1 MPNLGTPRELSSL
14 LDENRQLRAR
24 FETAEQQLEELK
36 AEQALLEALMETI
49 PDDIYFKDRNGRF
62 LRINRSKAL
71 RSGLTDP
78 RQAIGKSDADFFQ
91 TEHAQASLDQERQIM
106 ESETPMIDQIE
117 RLVWPDGHISWV
129 SATKVPLRDHSGQI
143 MGTVGISRDITQ
155 HHDTE
160 EALHVERDRL
170 RTLVDN
176 LPDNIFIKD
185 RRGRFVTVN
194 STLVGS
200 FGKQSEAEL
209 VGLTDSDILEPALAK
224 LYEVDDQHVM
234 TSGSPLYNR
243 EEEFVTFEGFRR
255 IILTTKV
262 PLRSKKTN
270 EIIGLVG
277 ICRDITERKLAEEEL
292 RRAKEAAEVANRA
305 KSDFLANMS
314 HEIRT
319 PMNAVIGMT
328 ELLLGSEIQA
338 EQRDY
343 LETIRDAAD
352 SLMGIINDIL
362 DFSKIESGKFELEN
376 YPIEVREWLGDTVRT
391 LGIRA
396 HAKKIEL
403 AFDIEDTV
411 PQFVLGDGL
420 RLRQIIL
427 NLVGNAIK
435 FTERGEVFVSV
446 KVAQHTD
453 DHVQLHFAVSDTGIG
468 MTPEQQAR
476 VFEAFEQA
484 DTSMTRRYG
493 GTGLGLSISTR
504 LVSLMGGRLKVH
516 SQPGHGSTFEF
527 AIDFQKPT
535 ASPPDQQRSLD
546 LELLT
551 GLRVLIVDDNDT
563 NRRIL
568 LRMCQ
573 NWRMTPIAVADATS
587 ALDQLRK
594 ASETGPP
601 FDLVLTDAS
610 MPDIDGF
617 TLASHIQQDRK
628 IGSVVVMMLTSL
640 DQTHG
645 TKDLERLGIKSFL
658 VKPVKQSDLLDAIM
672 LAMDGRRS
680 DSPAPIEVQQTAAQL
695 PPLQVLLA
703 EDSLANQKLAIGL
716 LKRWGHTVT
725 VANNGREAV
734 TLAAQRA
741 FDLILMDVQMPV
753 MDGME
758 ATALIQR
765 QQVQTGQHVPI
776 IAMTAHAMKGDKE
789 RCLAAG
795 MDGYVSKPVRPNDLL
810 AAMLSFFTPGLE
822 PPALLRPTASSRP
835 APSVATPPVPHE
847 LPPDAR
853 IDWAAARVIV
863 LEDEDLLRE
872 IVEAFLSEAEP
883 LAVELSTA
891 LTSADAR
898 AVARLAHTLK
908 SNLRTFGV
916 LCADDMQT
924 IELSAKAGHLDP
936 VKSLWPEV
944 RPLITQ
950 VVEQMQAYLASPPSH

>member
-1 MPNLGTPRELSSL
+1 MLESGTPRELTSL

-24 FETAEQQLEELK
+24 FEAAEQQLEELK

-49 PDDIYFKDRNGRF
+49 PDDIYFKNRAGQF
-62 LRINRSKAL
+62 LRINRAKAL

-78 RQAIGKSDADFFQ
+78 RQAIGKSDASFFQ
-91 TEHAQASLDQERQIM
+91 SEHADASLAQEQEIM
-106 ESETPMIDQIE
+106 QSETPLVDQVE

-129 SATKVPLRDHSGQI
+129 SATKVPLRDHTGQI
-143 MGTVGISRDITQ
+143 IGTVGISRDITK

-170 RTLVDN
+170 RTLIDN
-176 LPDNIFIKD
+176 LPDHIFIKD
-185 RRGRFVTVN
+185 RDGRFMTVN
-194 STLVGS
+194 STLVFS
-200 FGKQSEAEL
+200 LGKQSESEL
-209 VGLTDSDILEPALAK
+209 LGLSDRDIFELEMAK
-224 LYEVDDQHVM
+224 RFEIDDQRVIKTGVM
-234 TSGSPLYNR
+234 LFNR
-243 EEEFVTFEGFRR
+243 EEELATTDGFRR
-255 IILTTKV
+255 TILTTKV
-262 PLRSKKTN
+262 PLRSKTGD
-270 EIIGLVG
+270 IIGLVG

-292 RRAKEAAEVANRA
+292 QRAKEAAEVANRA

-352 SLMGIINDIL
+352 SLMGVINDIL
-362 DFSKIESGKFELEN
+362 DFSKIESGKFELDN

-391 LGIRA
+391 LGVRA
-396 HAKKIEL
+396 HAKHIEL
-403 AFDIEDTV
+403 AFDIDDAV

-435 FTERGEVFVSV
+435 FTEQGEVFVSV
-446 KVAQHTD
+446 KAAQLTE
-453 DHVQLHFAVSDTGIG
+453 DHVQLHFSVSDTGIG
-468 MTPEQQAR
+468 MTPEQQSR
-476 VFEAFEQA
+476 VFQAFEQA

-493 GTGLGLSISTR
+493 GTGLGLSISSR
-504 LVSLMGGRLKVH
+504 LVSLMGGRLNVH
-516 SQPGHGSTFEF
+516 SQPGQGSTFDFLVNF
-527 AIDFQKPT
+527 AKP
-535 ASPPDQQRSLD
+535 AVSAPDKPRSLD

-573 NWRMTPIAVADATS
+573 NWRMTPIAVADATA

-645 TKDLERLGIKSFL
+645 AKELERLGIKSFL

-680 DSPAPIEVQQTAAQL
+680 DSPAPVEIQQTAAQL

-734 TLAAQRA
+734 ALASQRK
-741 FDLILMDVQMPV
+741 FDLILMDVQMPE

-758 ATALIQR
+758 ATALIQQR
-765 QQVQTGQHVPI
+765 QAQTGQRVPI

-789 RCLAAG
+789 RCLEAG
-795 MDGYVSKPVRPNDLL
+795 MDAYVSKPVRPNDLL
-810 AAMLSFFTPGLE
+810 AAMLPFFTPGAE
-822 PPALLRPTASSRP
+822 APARLLPV
-835 APSVATPPVPHE
+835 APSQRTRPVSTPPVAHE
-847 LPPDAR
+847 VPPDAR
-853 IDWAAARVIV
+853 VDWAAARVIV
-863 LEDEDLLRE
+863 LQDEDLLRE
-872 IVEAFLSEAEP
+872 IVDAFLSEAES
-883 LAVELSTA
+883 LAVELSKA
-891 LTSADAR
+891 LTSANAR
-898 AVARLAHTLK
+898 EVARLAHTLK

-916 LCADDMQT
+916 PCADDMQT
-924 IELSAKAGHLDP
+924 IELSAKSGHLDP
-936 VKSLWPEV
+936 VKTLWPEV

-950 VVEQMQAYLASPPSH
+950 VVEQMQAYLAGPRSH

>member
-1 MPNLGTPRELSSL
+1 MLESGTPRELTSL

-24 FETAEQQLEELK
+24 FEAAEQQLEELK

-49 PDDIYFKDRNGRF
+49 PDDIYFKNRAGQF
-62 LRINRSKAL
+62 LRINRAKAL

-78 RQAIGKSDADFFQ
+78 RQAIGKSDASFFQ
-91 TEHAQASLDQERQIM
+91 SEHADASLAQEQEIM
-106 ESETPMIDQIE
+106 QSETPLVDQVE

-129 SATKVPLRDHSGQI
+129 SATKVPLRDHTGQI
-143 MGTVGISRDITQ
+143 IGTVGISRDITK

-170 RTLVDN
+170 RTLIDN
-176 LPDNIFIKD
+176 LPDHIFIKD
-185 RRGRFVTVN
+185 RDGRFMTVN
-194 STLVGS
+194 STLVFS
-200 FGKQSEAEL
+200 LGKQSESEL
-209 VGLTDSDILEPALAK
+209 LGLSDRDIFELEMAK
-224 LYEVDDQHVM
+224 RFEIDDQRVIKTGVM
-234 TSGSPLYNR
+234 LFNR
-243 EEEFVTFEGFRR
+243 EEELATTDGFRR
-255 IILTTKV
+255 TILTTKV
-262 PLRSKKTN
+262 PLRSKTGD
-270 EIIGLVG
+270 IIGLVG

-292 RRAKEAAEVANRA
+292 QRAKEAAEVANRA

-352 SLMGIINDIL
+352 SLMGVINDIL
-362 DFSKIESGKFELEN
+362 DFSKIESGKFELDN

-391 LGIRA
+391 LGVRA
-396 HAKKIEL
+396 HAKHIEL
-403 AFDIEDTV
+403 AFDIDDAV

-435 FTERGEVFVSV
+435 FTEQGEVFVSV
-446 KVAQHTD
+446 KAAQLTE
-453 DHVQLHFAVSDTGIG
+453 DHVQLHFSVSDTGIG
-468 MTPEQQAR
+468 MTPEQQSR
-476 VFEAFEQA
+476 VFQAFEQA

-493 GTGLGLSISTR
+493 GTGLGLSISSR
-504 LVSLMGGRLKVH
+504 LVSLMGGRLNVH
-516 SQPGHGSTFEF
+516 SQPGQGSTFEF
-527 AIDFQKPT
+527 LVNFAKP
-535 ASPPDQQRSLD
+535 AVSAPDKPRSLD

-573 NWRMTPIAVADATS
+573 NWRMTPIAVADATA

-645 TKDLERLGIKSFL
+645 AKELERLGIKSFL

-680 DSPAPIEVQQTAAQL
+680 DSPAPVEIQQTAAQL

-734 TLAAQRA
+734 ALASQRK
-741 FDLILMDVQMPV
+741 FDLILMDVQMPE

-758 ATALIQR
+758 ATALIQQR
-765 QQVQTGQHVPI
+765 QAQTGQRVPI

-789 RCLAAG
+789 RCLEAG
-795 MDGYVSKPVRPNDLL
+795 MDAYVSKPVRPNDLL
-810 AAMLSFFTPGLE
+810 AAMLPFFTPGAE
-822 PPALLRPTASSRP
+822 APARLLPV
-835 APSVATPPVPHE
+835 APSQRTRPVSTPPVAHE
-847 LPPDAR
+847 VPPDAR
-853 IDWAAARVIV
+853 VDWAAARVIV
-863 LEDEDLLRE
+863 LQDEDLLRE
-872 IVEAFLSEAEP
+872 IVDAFLSEAES
-883 LAVELSTA
+883 LAVELSKA
-891 LTSADAR
+891 LTSANAR
-898 AVARLAHTLK
+898 EVARLAHTLK

-916 LCADDMQT
+916 PCADDMQT
-924 IELSAKAGHLDP
+924 IELSAKSGHLDP
-936 VKSLWPEV
+936 VKTLWPEV

-950 VVEQMQAYLASPPSH
+950 VVEQMQAYLAGPRSH

>member
-1 MPNLGTPRELSSL
+1 MLESGTPRELTSL

-24 FETAEQQLEELK
+24 FEAAEQQLEELK

-49 PDDIYFKDRNGRF
+49 PDDIYFKNRAGQF
-62 LRINRSKAL
+62 LRINRAKAL

-78 RQAIGKSDADFFQ
+78 RQAIGKSDASFFQ
-91 TEHAQASLDQERQIM
+91 SEHADASLAQEQEIM
-106 ESETPMIDQIE
+106 QSETPLVDQVE

-129 SATKVPLRDHSGQI
+129 SATKVPLRDHTGQI
-143 MGTVGISRDITQ
+143 IGTVGISRDITK

-170 RTLVDN
+170 RTLIDN
-176 LPDNIFIKD
+176 LPDHIFIKD
-185 RRGRFVTVN
+185 RDGRFMTVN
-194 STLVGS
+194 STLVFS
-200 FGKQSEAEL
+200 LGKQSESEL
-209 VGLTDSDILEPALAK
+209 LGLSDRDIFELEMAK
-224 LYEVDDQHVM
+224 RFEIDDQRVIKTGVM
-234 TSGSPLYNR
+234 LFNR
-243 EEEFVTFEGFRR
+243 EEELATTDGFRR
-255 IILTTKV
+255 TILTTKV
-262 PLRSKKTN
+262 PLRSKTGD
-270 EIIGLVG
+270 IIGLVG

-292 RRAKEAAEVANRA
+292 QRAKEAAEVANRA

-352 SLMGIINDIL
+352 SLMGVINDIL
-362 DFSKIESGKFELEN
+362 DFSKIESGKFELDN

-391 LGIRA
+391 LGVRA
-396 HAKKIEL
+396 HAKHIEL
-403 AFDIEDTV
+403 AFDIDDAV

-435 FTERGEVFVSV
+435 FTEQGEVFVSV
-446 KVAQHTD
+446 KAAQLTE
-453 DHVQLHFAVSDTGIG
+453 DHVQLHFSVSDTGIG
-468 MTPEQQAR
+468 MTPEQQSR
-476 VFEAFEQA
+476 VFQAFEQA

-493 GTGLGLSISTR
+493 GTGLGLSISSR
-504 LVSLMGGRLKVH
+504 LVSLMGGRLNVH
-516 SQPGHGSTFEF
+516 SQPGQGSTFEF
-527 AIDFQKPT
+527 LVNFAKP
-535 ASPPDQQRSLD
+535 AVSAPDKPRSLD

-573 NWRMTPIAVADATS
+573 NWRMTPIAVADATA

-645 TKDLERLGIKSFL
+645 AKELERLGIKSFL

-680 DSPAPIEVQQTAAQL
+680 DSPAPVEIQQTAAQL

-703 EDSLANQKLAIGL
+703 DDSLANQKLAIGL

-734 TLAAQRA
+734 ALASQRK
-741 FDLILMDVQMPV
+741 FDLILMDVQMPE

-758 ATALIQR
+758 ATALIQQR
-765 QQVQTGQHVPI
+765 QAQTGQRVPI

-789 RCLAAG
+789 RCLEAG
-795 MDGYVSKPVRPNDLL
+795 MDAYVSKPVRPNDLL
-810 AAMLSFFTPGLE
+810 AAMLPFFTPGAE
-822 PPALLRPTASSRP
+822 APARLLPV
-835 APSVATPPVPHE
+835 APSQRTRPVSTPPVAHE
-847 LPPDAR
+847 VPPDAR
-853 IDWAAARVIV
+853 VDWAAARVIV
-863 LEDEDLLRE
+863 LQDEDLLRE
-872 IVEAFLSEAEP
+872 IVDAFLSEAES
-883 LAVELSTA
+883 LAVELSKA
-891 LTSADAR
+891 LTSANAR
-898 AVARLAHTLK
+898 EVARLAHTLK

-916 LCADDMQT
+916 PCADDMQT
-924 IELSAKAGHLDP
+924 IELSAKSGHLDP
-936 VKSLWPEV
+936 VKTLWPEV

-950 VVEQMQAYLASPPSH
+950 VVEQMQAYLAGPRSH

>member
-1 MPNLGTPRELSSL
+1 MLESGTPRELTSL

-24 FETAEQQLEELK
+24 FEAAEQQLEELK

-49 PDDIYFKDRNGRF
+49 PDDIYFKNRAGQF
-62 LRINRSKAL
+62 LRINRAKAL

-78 RQAIGKSDADFFQ
+78 RQAIGKSDASFFQ
-91 TEHAQASLDQERQIM
+91 SEHADASLAQEQEIM
-106 ESETPMIDQIE
+106 QSETPLVDQVE

-129 SATKVPLRDHSGQI
+129 SATKVPLRDHTGQI
-143 MGTVGISRDITQ
+143 IGTVGISRDITK

-170 RTLVDN
+170 RTLIDN
-176 LPDNIFIKD
+176 LPDHIFIKD
-185 RRGRFVTVN
+185 RDGRFMTVN
-194 STLVGS
+194 STLVFS
-200 FGKQSEAEL
+200 LGKQSESEL
-209 VGLTDSDILEPALAK
+209 LGLSDRDIFELEMAK
-224 LYEVDDQHVM
+224 RFEIDDQRVIKTGVM
-234 TSGSPLYNR
+234 LFNR
-243 EEEFVTFEGFRR
+243 EEELATTDGFRR
-255 IILTTKV
+255 TILTTKV
-262 PLRSKKTN
+262 PLRSKTGD
-270 EIIGLVG
+270 IIGLVG

-292 RRAKEAAEVANRA
+292 QRAKEAAEVANRA

-352 SLMGIINDIL
+352 SLMGVINDIL
-362 DFSKIESGKFELEN
+362 DFSKIESGKFELDN

-391 LGIRA
+391 LGVRA
-396 HAKKIEL
+396 HAKHIEL
-403 AFDIEDTV
+403 AFDIDDAV

-435 FTERGEVFVSV
+435 FTEQGEVFVSV
-446 KVAQHTD
+446 KAAQLTE
-453 DHVQLHFAVSDTGIG
+453 DHVQLHFSVSDTGIG
-468 MTPEQQAR
+468 MTPEQQSR
-476 VFEAFEQA
+476 VFQAFEQA

-493 GTGLGLSISTR
+493 GTGLGLSISSR
-504 LVSLMGGRLKVH
+504 LVSLMGGRLNVH
-516 SQPGHGSTFEF
+516 SQPGQGSTFDFLVNF
-527 AIDFQKPT
+527 AKP
-535 ASPPDQQRSLD
+535 AVSAPDKPRSLD

-573 NWRMTPIAVADATS
+573 NWRMTPIAVADATA

-645 TKDLERLGIKSFL
+645 AKELERLGIKSFL

-680 DSPAPIEVQQTAAQL
+680 DSPAPVEIQQTAAQL

-734 TLAAQRA
+734 ALASQRK
-741 FDLILMDVQMPV
+741 FDLILMDVQMPE

-758 ATALIQR
+758 ATALIQQR
-765 QQVQTGQHVPI
+765 QAQTGQRVPI

-789 RCLAAG
+789 RCLEAG
-795 MDGYVSKPVRPNDLL
+795 MDAYVSKPVRPNDLL
-810 AAMLSFFTPGLE
+810 AAMLPFFTPGAE
-822 PPALLRPTASSRP
+822 APARLLPVAPSQRTRPVST
-835 APSVATPPVPHE
+835 PSVAHE
-847 LPPDAR
+847 VPPDAR
-853 IDWAAARVIV
+853 VDWAAARVIV
-863 LEDEDLLRE
+863 LQDEDLLRE
-872 IVEAFLSEAEP
+872 IVDAFLSEAES
-883 LAVELSTA
+883 LAVELSKA
-891 LTSADAR
+891 LTSANAR
-898 AVARLAHTLK
+898 EVARLAHTLK

-916 LCADDMQT
+916 PCADDMQT
-924 IELSAKAGHLDP
+924 IELSAKSGHLDP
-936 VKSLWPEV
+936 VKTLWPEV

-950 VVEQMQAYLASPPSH
+950 VVEQMQAYLAGPRSH

>member
-1 MPNLGTPRELSSL
+1 MLESGTPRELTSL

-24 FETAEQQLEELK
+24 FEAAEQQLEELK

-49 PDDIYFKDRNGRF
+49 PDDIYFKNRAGQF
-62 LRINRSKAL
+62 LRINRAKAL

-78 RQAIGKSDADFFQ
+78 RQAIGKSDASFFQ
-91 TEHAQASLDQERQIM
+91 SEHADASLAQEQEIM
-106 ESETPMIDQIE
+106 QSETPLVDQVE

-129 SATKVPLRDHSGQI
+129 SATKVPLRDHTGQI
-143 MGTVGISRDITQ
+143 IGTVGISRDITK

-170 RTLVDN
+170 RTLIDN
-176 LPDNIFIKD
+176 LPDHIFIKD
-185 RRGRFVTVN
+185 RDGRFMTVN
-194 STLVGS
+194 STLVFS
-200 FGKQSEAEL
+200 LGKQSESEL
-209 VGLTDSDILEPALAK
+209 LGLSDRDIFELEMAK
-224 LYEVDDQHVM
+224 RFEIDDQRVIKTGVM
-234 TSGSPLYNR
+234 LFNR
-243 EEEFVTFEGFRR
+243 EEELATTDGFRR
-255 IILTTKV
+255 TILTTKV
-262 PLRSKKTN
+262 PLRSKTGD
-270 EIIGLVG
+270 IIGLVG

-292 RRAKEAAEVANRA
+292 QRAKEAAEVANRA

-352 SLMGIINDIL
+352 SLMGVINDIL
-362 DFSKIESGKFELEN
+362 DFSKIESGKFELDN

-391 LGIRA
+391 LGVRA
-396 HAKKIEL
+396 HAKHIEL
-403 AFDIEDTV
+403 AFDIDDAV

-435 FTERGEVFVSV
+435 FTEQGEVFVSV
-446 KVAQHTD
+446 KAAQLTE
-453 DHVQLHFAVSDTGIG
+453 DHVQLHFSVSDTGIG
-468 MTPEQQAR
+468 MTPEQQSR
-476 VFEAFEQA
+476 VFQAFEQA

-493 GTGLGLSISTR
+493 GTGLGLSISSR
-504 LVSLMGGRLKVH
+504 LVSLMGGRLNVH
-516 SQPGHGSTFEF
+516 SQPGQGSTFEF
-527 AIDFQKPT
+527 LVNFAKP
-535 ASPPDQQRSLD
+535 AVSAPDKPRSLD

-573 NWRMTPIAVADATS
+573 NWRMTPIAVADATA

-645 TKDLERLGIKSFL
+645 AKDLERLGIKSFL

-680 DSPAPIEVQQTAAQL
+680 DSPAPVEIQQTAAQL

-734 TLAAQRA
+734 ALASQRK
-741 FDLILMDVQMPV
+741 FDLILMDVQMPE

-758 ATALIQR
+758 ATALIQQR
-765 QQVQTGQHVPI
+765 QAQTGQRVPI

-795 MDGYVSKPVRPNDLL
+795 MDAYVSKPVRPNDLL
-810 AAMLSFFTPGLE
+810 AAMLPFFTPGVE
-822 PPALLRPTASSRP
+822 PPRP
-835 APSVATPPVPHE
+835 AVQSRSTKPVSTPSVPHE
-847 LPPDAR
+847 IPPDAR
-853 IDWAAARVIV
+853 VDWAAARVVV

-872 IVEAFLSEAEP
+872 IVEAFLSEAEQ

-891 LTSADAR
+891 LTSANAR
-898 AVARLAHTLK
+898 EVTRLAHTLK

-916 LCADDMQT
+916 PCADDIQT

-936 VKSLWPEV
+936 VKSLWPEL

-950 VVEQMQAYLASPPSH
+950 VVEQMQAYLAGPRSS